1 MPHFLDSSNGALELS
16 VRTTQHG
23 IEADHKP
30 VIETKCEY
38 SFQVLLAISQ
48 LALFFG
54 LWVKVILHK
63 GGSSRVVTEVAAT
76 LRIRFDGK

>member
-1 MPHFLDSSNGALELS
+1 MPHFLDSSNGALNLS
-16 VRTTQHG
+16 VRITHNR
-23 IEADHKP
+23 IEAGHKP

-63 GGSSRVVTEVAAT
+63 RGSSRVVAEVAAT
-76 LRIRFDGK
+76 LRIRFDGE